1 VPRSGAEGPLLRGGR
16 SQCLAAADV
25 RGLARPLAFLQ
36 QPTSYI
42 RLGSSVL
49 CAARPVM
56 ADPLASRAADGAD
69 GPPLRR
75 HATHLF
81 IRTRVGHALDGKGVA
96 GDRGD
101 RRTLPGERF
110 PERTVFTRFITLLG
124 GAASWP
130 LAGLAQETGKVRRI
144 GFAAM
149 LLGLYRISCTT
160 SRSPIMRE
168 RLDQQGVHF

>member
-1 VPRSGAEGPLLRGGR
+1 LTAGEITRPGGIGSVPRSGAEGPLLRGGR

-36 QPTSYI
+36 QPTTYI

-81 IRTRVGHALDGKGVA
+81 IRTPVGHALDGKGVT
-96 GDRGD
+96 GDRGN
-101 RRTLPGERF
+101 RRTLPG
-110 PERTVFTRFITLLG
+110 G
-124 GAASWP
+124 
-130 LAGLAQETGKVRRI
+130 
-144 GFAAM
+144 
-149 LLGLYRISCTT
+149 
-160 SRSPIMRE
+160 RSPENASRANGLHALHHAARRRGKSVDIVLPWQRSSWTPGQSAT
-168 RLDQQGVHF
+168 RLEA